1 MDNVSLQGS
10 DEGQTN
16 IKLRWTKQVE
26 NMLTKF
32 ADTAACYKWL
42 NEKSFRKYRRINY
55 FYAIPVIILST
66 LSGAISVG
74 MSGYVPEEYI
84 KMAQLGVGGI
94 NIINGIFSTLQSFFR
109 YAQLS
114 EGHWNAYVGWSRLH
128 RNIENELTLERK
140 NRKNPSD
147 FVKICRAEYDRL
159 METNPLLPE
168 DVLQEFETK
177 FDSKKVPDLIIPS
190 IADSIKHTKIYDDKD
205 EEYDSDE
212 KTPREPAKNWKA
224 VKNDDFKG
232 TNSELR
238 KAVHNLR
245 KRKKDTANLS
255 EVVVEVDPN
264 KKEHI
269 ESYVESVSS
278 NVSEPSDHPPHSS
291 DEVKN

>member
-10 DEGQTN
+10 DEGQN
-16 IKLRWTKQVE
+16 ANVKLRWTRQVE

-74 MSGYVPEEYI
+74 MSGYVPEDYV

-168 DVLQEFETK
+168 DVLAEFADK
-177 FDSKKVPDLIIPS
+177 FDPKKVPDLIIPNV
-190 IADSIKHTKIYDDKD
+190 ADSIKHTKIYEDND

-212 KTPREPAKNWKA
+212 KSPRDSSGKNWKV
-224 VKNDDFKG
+224 VKNEDFKG
-232 TNSELR
+232 ANSELR

-245 KRKKDTANLS
+245 QRKKDKIASPT
-255 EVVVEVDPN
+255 EVVVDIEPA
-264 KKEHI
+264 KREHI

-278 NVSEPSDHPPHSS
+278 ETSERPEVSTPEI
-291 DEVKN
+291 KA